1 MLEPKGKNERKGKVG
16 GVGKSFRKIVESPG
30 GWGAGAPVCLKNC
43 KEAKQLEGT
52 EQWGACCWTTG
63 R

>member
-30 GWGAGAPVCLKNC
+30 GWGAGAPVCLKN
-43 KEAKQLEGT
+43 
-52 EQWGACCWTTG
+52 
-63 R
+63 